1 MPARVAVLVLF
12 GLFACARP
20 APSAPSPVEAPIA
33 APSWPAPAVSGVPGW
48 LGLRAGSTGE
58 PYWTGIAGTS
68 ALVVLEGE
76 WAAVPAGALVRMVT
90 RAGVAPVRFVGVQR
104 GRFGCDGGSELTVA
118 AFDAAP
124 SDDLA
129 WILPAEGPVATALP
143 VTVADTE
150 AERVWTVGGERLG
163 VTRTGP
169 YTARVWAG
177 TERIVVRTID
187 LTKDRMAGAELH
199 PVDVRSDHFVPQVVA
214 AWEVQGRVVV
224 AATWSSFEGVHFSV
238 FTLGATPHEYEVGY
252 LYACAF

>member
-1 MPARVAVLVLF
+1 MAA
-12 GLFACARP
+12 
-20 APSAPSPVEAPIA
+20 SA
-33 APSWPAPAVSGVPGW
+33 WPASSVPGVVGW
-48 LGLRAGSTGE
+48 LGLRAGGAEE
-58 PYWTGIAGTS
+58 PYWTGITGTS

-76 WAAVPAGALVRMVT
+76 WAGVPAGAPVRMVT

-104 GRFGCDGGSELTVA
+104 GRFGCDGGTELTVA
-118 AFDAAP
+118 AFDGVP

-129 WILPAEGPVATALP
+129 WVLPAEGPVATALP

-163 VTRTGP
+163 VTRTGT

-177 TERIVVRTID
+177 DKRIVLRTID
-187 LTKDRMAGAELH
+187 LREGLMAGAELQ

-214 AWEVQGRVVV
+214 GWEVQGRVVL
-224 AATWSSFEGVHFSV
+224 AATWGSFEGVHFSV
-238 FTLGATPHEYEVGY
+238 FTLGATPEEHEVGY